1 MVPWVLMNL
10 ILTSTEGLQG
20 RRCVWGAGVKPG
32 REEVAAPGTGDEE
45 VSFLAAVGINDRRC
59 ILLDMEQALD

>member
-1 MVPWVLMNL
+1 M
-10 ILTSTEGLQG
+10 
-20 RRCVWGAGVKPG
+20 WGAGVKPG